1 MWWVCHVMIHP
12 SLTRRKM
19 IGGDRDPWVETHGKI
34 HLPLRGKNSVG

>member
-19 IGGDRDPWVETHGKI
+19 IGGIVIRGLKPIPGVETPG
-34 HLPLRGKNSVG
+34 